1 MHEVGMLSQVTLL
14 FGTAIAMAWLLRLLK
29 APSIIGFLLTGML
42 IGPSVFGLI
51 DQHQVEQFAEIGL
64 VLLLFNIGLEL
75 SPGPLFK
82 AGGALLLATSIQIGI
97 TALLPALALYWFGA
111 LSPVAALLLGLGVAL
126 SSTAIVLKSLSDR
139 NEVQSLLGNL
149 CTGILLLQDVTV
161 IVVLLLLPFIAPGQ
175 ADEGAGDWGA
185 AIEAAGGLAL
195 LVAIVLFTRKVLPF
209 VLVQITRHGGAEL
222 TTLFAVTMA
231 AGGAWLA
238 GVMGWPLPLGAC
250 VAGLLLAEADLRHQ
264 LAAEITPFRDVF
276 NALFFVSLGML
287 VDLDVVIR
295 HAPALL
301 LAIAGTLVLKSVITA
316 LAVRS
321 AGWSMRI
328 AVQTGFAL
336 CSVSEF
342 AYVLAREAH
351 GVGLLSD
358 GVLQLLIPY
367 AVGTMLI
374 GAILIPLSGPL
385 AARVFKSQEEDGGAS
400 GAHGPGGDYDL
411 SSHVVIVGYGVNG
424 ENLVSV
430 LRATGIGF
438 CLVEMNRA
446 LARRATAVLTPT
458 IVGDATRMSI
468 LRSAGIVSARA
479 LVVAINDP
487 AATCRIVAQAR
498 HLCPELYILVRTTS
512 VSHLDKLYQFG
523 ANVVVPA
530 DFEVSIKI
538 FAHVLTEMRIPDNV
552 IQAQIASVRA
562 GGYGLLR
569 GIPVDKQ
576 QNLQE
581 LLEVFRLTATQT
593 HYLGEDCPLRE
604 KTIAE
609 THMRRDT
616 GATIIAVVREGKA
629 TTNPAPDLQLKF
641 GDVLVLVGSH
651 AQLDSARKMLTAD
664 ASHHV
669 AAEARLDG

>member
-1 MHEVGMLSQVTLL
+1 
-14 FGTAIAMAWLLRLLK
+14 
-29 APSIIGFLLTGML
+29 
-42 IGPSVFGLI
+42 
-51 DQHQVEQFAEIGL
+51 
-64 VLLLFNIGLEL
+64 
-75 SPGPLFK
+75 
-82 AGGALLLATSIQIGI
+82 
-97 TALLPALALYWFGA
+97 
-111 LSPVAALLLGLGVAL
+111 LGVAL

-175 ADEGAGDWGA
+175 GDEGAGDWGA

-195 LVAIVLFTRKVLPF
+195 LVAIVLFARKALPF

-238 GVMGWPLPLGAC
+238 GTMGWPLPLGAC

-295 HAPALL
+295 HAPVLL
-301 LAIAGTLVLKSVITA
+301 LAIVGTLVLKSAITA
-316 LAVRS
+316 VAVRS

-385 AARVFKSQEEDGGAS
+385 AARIFKSQEEDGGDA

-424 ENLVSV
+424 ENLV
-430 LRATGIGF
+430 F
-438 CLVEMNRA
+438 CT
-446 LARRATAVLTPT
+446 AR
-458 IVGDATRMSI
+458 
-468 LRSAGIVSARA
+468 
-479 LVVAINDP
+479 
-487 AATCRIVAQAR
+487 
-498 HLCPELYILVRTTS
+498 
-512 VSHLDKLYQFG
+512 
-523 ANVVVPA
+523 
-530 DFEVSIKI
+530 
-538 FAHVLTEMRIPDNV
+538 
-552 IQAQIASVRA
+552 
-562 GGYGLLR
+562 YGHWLLR
-569 GIPVDKQ
+569 GGGKPGTCPARHGGESAHHRGRCDAH
-576 QNLQE
+576 E
-581 LLEVFRLTATQT
+581 HSAFRRARQ
-593 HYLGEDCPLRE
+593 R
-604 KTIAE
+604 A
-609 THMRRDT
+609 
-616 GATIIAVVREGKA
+616 GAGGGDQRSRGHLPHRGAG
-629 TTNPAPDLQLKF
+629 PAALPRALHSRAH
-641 GDVLVLVGSH
+641 DVGQPS
-651 AQLDSARKMLTAD
+651 
-664 ASHHV
+664 
-669 AAEARLDG
+669 

>member
-1 MHEVGMLSQVTLL
+1 MHDVGMLNQVALL
-14 FGTAIAMAWLLRLLK
+14 FGTAIAMAWLLRMLK
-29 APSIIGFLLTGML
+29 APAIIGFLLTGMF
-42 IGPSVFGLI
+42 IGPFSFGLI

-75 SPGPLFK
+75 SPGPLLK
-82 AGGALLLATSIQIGI
+82 SGGPLLLSTGIQIGL
-97 TALLPALALYWFGA
+97 TAVLPALGLWAFAGL
-111 LSPVAALLLGLGVAL
+111 PPTAAILVGLGIAL

-139 NEVQSLLGNL
+139 NEVQSLLGNI

-161 IVVLLLLPFIAPGQ
+161 IIVMLMLPFLSSAQ
-175 ADEGAGDWGA
+175 GDGGGWGA
-185 AIEAAGGLAL
+185 ALSAGGGLVVLAVVV
-195 LVAIVLFTRKVLPF
+195 VATRRALPVVLQ
-209 VLVQITRHGGAEL
+209 QITRHGGAEL

-250 VAGLLLAEADLRHQ
+250 VAGLLLAEADMRHQ

-287 VDLDVVIR
+287 VDLDVVMR
-295 HAPALL
+295 YLPLL
-301 LAIAGTLVLKSVITA
+301 LVAIAGTLALKTLITA
-316 LAVRS
+316 VAVRA
-321 AGWSMRI
+321 AGWSTRV
-328 AVQTGFAL
+328 AVQTGLVL

-351 GVGLLSD
+351 GAGLLSD
-358 GVLQLLIPY
+358 QVLQLLIPY

-385 AARVFKSQEEDGGAS
+385 SARLFAASDANLAGSDG
-400 GAHGPGGDYDL
+400 HGPGGDYGL
-411 SSHVVIVGYGVNG
+411 NSHVVIVGFGVNG

-438 CLVEMNRA
+438 CVVEMTRA
-446 LARRATAVLTPT
+446 LARKATEMQAPT
-458 IVGDATRMSI
+458 IVGDASRMSI
-468 LRSAGIVSARA
+468 LRSAGLDTARA

-487 AATCRIVAQAR
+487 VATCRIVAQAR
-498 HLCPELYILVRTTS
+498 EIRPELYILVRTTS
-512 VSHLDKLYQFG
+512 VSFLERLYQLG

-552 IQAQIASVRA
+552 VQAQIASVRA

-569 GIPVDKQ
+569 GIQVDKQ

-593 HYLGEDCPLRE
+593 HYLGEDSPIRD

-629 TTNPAPDLQLKF
+629 TTNPAPDLALKF

-651 AQLDSARKMLTAD
+651 AQLDSARKLLTGDAAQHIPAGARAD
-664 ASHHV
+664 
-669 AAEARLDG
+669 G